1 VFQKGDI
8 FDGEAGGRNVSMRF
22 LAQQLSPDLG
32 RPVLDHTNLPGTYDF
47 HVLPFAP
54 SNHNAPLAIKGAME
68 RLGLHLESAVAP
80 VEEIVIDSVRRPTLT
95 STVPTQ
101 HRAAS
106 GPFDPARNPSQD
118 LLAVIKEAKP
128 QHKNILLD
136 VGGNWCGWCL
146 LLDQSMHDE
155 AEVHARLDHFIVLH
169 INYSAQNENKHFLA
183 RYPRPRGY
191 PFWYV
196 LSPEGRLLTAKS
208 PESFQISD
216 DAYAYD
222 QSKINAFLDRWRTD
236 LSHVGGK

>member
-1 VFQKGDI
+1 
-8 FDGEAGGRNVSMRF
+8 
-22 LAQQLSPDLG
+22 
-32 RPVLDHTNLPGTYDF
+32 
-47 HVLPFAP
+47 
-54 SNHNAPLAIKGAME
+54 ME